1 MQLKKGKGR
10 EKEDRFV
17 HISKSDGKLKG
28 LGLSIYFVLG
38 NGISIL
44 FNGKGKGLG
53 IFFQIIAFRHEFL
66 YPQMISVEYKTAGV
80 GVRKAFKAYQK
91 SCLLEV
97 GGLELLYFIDYPLE
111 SRLIIFLAFFKM
123 CDVSVR
129 S

>member
-1 MQLKKGKGR
+1 MG
-10 EKEDRFV
+10 FP
-17 HISKSDGKLKG
+17 
-28 LGLSIYFVLG
+28 YFLM
-38 NGISIL
+38 
-44 FNGKGKGLG
+44 GKGKDWEF
-53 IFFQIIAFRHEFL
+53 FFQIIAFRHEFL

-111 SRLIIFLAFFKM
+111 SRLILFFAFFKM

-129 S
+129 F